1 MNTPTLGQLATE
13 HGAQVVGDPDL
24 PVRGLAPLDQAGPD
38 QLSFLSNPLYLAQ
51 AAASGAAAVIVSAA
65 DLERLRAE
73 GHADGRNWIVAR
85 NPYVTFA
92 RIAQRFD
99 REANADTRTGIDPRA
114 SVAADAVVPA
124 SCFIGPNVVIESGAR
139 LGERVRILAN
149 SVVGAGAQVG
159 DDTLVYANVSIYHGC
174 AVGARCILHSGV
186 VIGADGF
193 GFAPDIGPAGVE
205 YVKIPQTGRAV
216 LGNDVE
222 VGANTAIDR
231 GAMADTVIED
241 GCKLDNQVQIA
252 HNVRVG
258 AHTVIAGCAA
268 IAGST
273 RVGRFCVIGGS
284 ANFAGHLNIADRT
297 TVSGGT
303 SITKSIT
310 KPGGHYT
317 SVFPFLPHGEWE
329 RNAAIVRGLSKLRE
343 RVMQIEKRLRGQ
355 EGAGTQHSQEI
366 QGKSS

>member
-1 MNTPTLGQLATE
+1 MQTPTLGQLATE
-13 HGAQVVGDPDL
+13 NGAQVVGDPDL
-24 PVRGLAPLDQAGPD
+24 AIIGLAPLDQAGPGE
-38 QLSFLSNPLYLAQ
+38 LSFLSNPLYLAQ
-51 AAASGAAAVIVSAA
+51 ALSSTASAVIVSAP
-65 DLERLRAE
+65 DLERIRAE
-73 GHADGRNWIVAR
+73 GQAGGRNWLVAR
-85 NPYVTFA
+85 NPYVCFA

-99 REANADTRTGIDPRA
+99 HANRDTRTGIDPRA
-114 SVAADAVVPA
+114 SVATDVTVPA

-139 LGERVRILAN
+139 IGERVRIVAN
-149 SVVGAGAQVG
+149 CFVGVKAEIG
-159 DDTLVYANVSIYHGC
+159 DDSLIYANVSVYHHC
-174 AVGARCILHSGV
+174 VVGARAILHSGV

-193 GFAPDIGPAGVE
+193 GFAPDIGPTGVE

-241 GCKLDNQVQIA
+241 GCKIDNQVQIA

-268 IAGST
+268 VSGST
-273 RVGRFCVIGGS
+273 RIGRFCVIGGA
-284 ANFAGHLNIADRT
+284 ANFAGHLTIADRT

-310 KPGGHYT
+310 KPGGHFT

-329 RNAAIVRGLSKLRE
+329 RNAAIVRGLTKLRE
-343 RVMQIEKRLRGQ
+343 RVMQLERRLRGQ
-355 EGAGTQHSQEI
+355 SAGTQTSQD
-366 QGKSS
+366 

>member
-1 MNTPTLGQLATE
+1 M
-13 HGAQVVGDPDL
+13 
-24 PVRGLAPLDQAGPD
+24 
-38 QLSFLSNPLYLAQ
+38 
-51 AAASGAAAVIVSAA
+51 
-65 DLERLRAE
+65 
-73 GHADGRNWIVAR
+73 
-85 NPYVTFA
+85 
-92 RIAQRFD
+92 
-99 REANADTRTGIDPRA
+99 
-114 SVAADAVVPA
+114 
-124 SCFIGPNVVIESGAR
+124 
-139 LGERVRILAN
+139 
-149 SVVGAGAQVG
+149 
-159 DDTLVYANVSIYHGC
+159 
-174 AVGARCILHSGV
+174 
-186 VIGADGF
+186 
-193 GFAPDIGPAGVE
+193 
-205 YVKIPQTGRAV
+205 KIPQVGRAV

-268 IAGST
+268 VAGST
-273 RVGRFCVIGGS
+273 RIGRFCVIGGS

-317 SVFPFLPHGEWE
+317 SVFPFTTHGEWE

-343 RVMQIEKRLRGQ
+343 RVVTLERRLRGQ
-355 EGAGTQHSQEI
+355 SAGSNTTQDEE
-366 QGKSS
+366 KSS

>member
-1 MNTPTLGQLATE
+1 MQTPTLGQLAIE
-13 HGAQVVGDPDL
+13 NGAQVVGDPGL
-24 PVRGLAPLDQAGPD
+24 AVRGLAPLDQAGPAD
-38 QLSFLSNPLYLAQ
+38 LSFLSNPLYLAQ
-51 AAASGAAAVIVSAA
+51 ALASKAGAIIVSPA
-65 DLERLRAE
+65 DLERIRAD
-73 GHADGRNWIVAR
+73 GQADGRNWMVAR
-85 NPYVTFA
+85 NPYVAFA
-92 RIAQRFD
+92 RVAQRFD
-99 REANADTRTGIDPRA
+99 REANADLRTGIDPRA

-149 SVVGAGAQVG
+149 GYVGARAQIG
-159 DDTLVYANVSIYHGC
+159 DDTLLYANVSVYHDC
-174 AVGARCILHSGV
+174 VIGARGILHSGV

-231 GAMADTVIED
+231 GAMADTVVED
-241 GCKLDNQVQIA
+241 GCKIDNQVQIA

-268 IAGST
+268 VSGST
-273 RVGRFCVIGGS
+273 RIGRFCVIGGA

-310 KPGGHYT
+310 KPGGHFT

-329 RNAAIVRGLSKLRE
+329 RNAAIVRGLTRLRE
-343 RVMQIEKRLRGQ
+343 RVMQLERRLRGEPAGIPPSQDQ
-355 EGAGTQHSQEI
+355 E
-366 QGKSS
+366 KSS

>member
-1 MNTPTLGQLATE
+1 MQTPTLGQLATE
-13 HGAQVVGDPDL
+13 NGAQVVGDPDL
-24 PVRGLAPLDQAGPD
+24 AIVGLAPLDQAGPGE
-38 QLSFLSNPLYLAQ
+38 LSFLSNPLYLQQ
-51 AAASGAAAVIVSAA
+51 ALDSQAGAVIVSAA
-65 DLERLRAE
+65 DLERVRAE
-73 GHADGRNWIVAR
+73 GRADGRNWLVAR
-85 NPYVTFA
+85 NPYVCFA
-92 RIAQRFD
+92 RVAQRFD
-99 REANADTRTGIDPRA
+99 RAANTDTRTGIDPRA
-114 SVAADAVVPA
+114 TVAPDAVVPA
-124 SCFIGPNVVIESGAR
+124 SCYIGPNVVIERGAR

-149 SVVGAGAQVG
+149 GYVGAQVEIG
-159 DDTLVYANVSIYHGC
+159 DDSLLYANVSVYHHC
-174 AVGARCILHSGV
+174 VVGARAILHSGV

-193 GFAPDIGPAGVE
+193 GFAPDISATGVE

-241 GCKLDNQVQIA
+241 GCKIDNQVQIA

-268 IAGST
+268 VSGST
-273 RVGRFCVIGGS
+273 RIG
-284 ANFAGHLNIADRT
+284 LNIADRT

-310 KPGGHYT
+310 KPGGHFT

-329 RNAAIVRGLSKLRE
+329 RNAAIVRGLTRLRE
-343 RVMQIEKRLRGQ
+343 RVVALERRLRGQ
-355 EGAGTQHSQEI
+355 AAGSQPS
-366 QGKSS
+366 QD

>member
-1 MNTPTLGQLATE
+1 MQTPTLGQLATE
-13 HGAQVVGDPDL
+13 NGAQVVGDPNL
-24 PVRGLAPLDQAGPD
+24 AITGLAPLDQAGPGE
-38 QLSFLSNPLYLAQ
+38 LSFLSNPLYLSQ
-51 AAASGAAAVIVSAA
+51 ALSSKASAVIVSAA
-65 DLERLRAE
+65 DLERIRAE
-73 GHADGRNWIVAR
+73 GQADGRNWLVAR
-85 NPYVTFA
+85 NPYVCFA

-99 REANADTRTGIDPRA
+99 KASRDARTGIDPRA
-114 SVAADAVVPA
+114 SVAPDVTIPA
-124 SCFIGPNVVIESGAR
+124 SCFVGPNVVIESGAR
-139 LGERVRILAN
+139 IGERVRILAN
-149 SVVGAGAQVG
+149 SFVGANAQIG
-159 DDTLVYANVSIYHGC
+159 DDSLIYANVSVYHHC
-174 AVGARCILHSGV
+174 VVGARAILHSGV

-231 GAMADTVIED
+231 GAMADTVVED
-241 GCKLDNQVQIA
+241 GCKIDNQVQIA

-268 IAGST
+268 VSGST
-273 RVGRFCVIGGS
+273 RIGRFCVIGGA
-284 ANFAGHLNIADRT
+284 ANFAGHLTIADRT

-310 KPGGHYT
+310 KPGGHFT

-329 RNAAIVRGLSKLRE
+329 RNAAIVRGLTKLRE
-343 RVMQIEKRLRGQ
+343 RVMQLERRLRGQ
-355 EGAGTQHSQEI
+355 PAGTQTSQD
-366 QGKSS
+366 